1 MAMDV
6 YAPCP
11 CGSGK
16 KLKFCCADL
25 AEDMDRITRLMEN
38 NQPRA
43 ALQQLEALAKRHA
56 RSSWVESTRIL
67 VHLELAEPAAARDLA
82 REFLEHQPDHEFTL
96 VLYATS
102 ALQADGYD
110 QAEKLVHRAFQRASR
125 KFPSMV
131 AGLALASAAVMS
143 SRGKFMSA
151 REHLGFALKIA
162 PDQDRQEI
170 FVRLLEFDNS
180 AQIPYPLR
188 GAHNLPQAA
197 LSEPQQSEFKKAL
210 KYVSVGCW
218 REAADVLQPL
228 TVAVPESAEVHHAVG
243 LCRAWSGDEAA
254 AAAALH
260 AAAGRYSDLATAVE
274 CETIAQLLDQNVAT
288 DRTDVLSLMFP
299 LNSVSRLLT
308 ALDAVPRL
316 QRLTLPPGDPD
327 APTASYQVLDRPRI
341 RREDMAGLTVETA
354 PQVVAQI
361 LVFDAERGVQ
371 EVPARMLIVAAA
383 GKDFDDAGDL
393 MRAVVGELAD
403 WSQPETST
411 VSSAAR
417 ELHELGWSWG
427 FPANA
432 SAVERQRIDLE
443 QWARTVRDVWPNRK
457 TFLLGGRSPRECVGD
472 ASSRVALYAA
482 AYAFDAYCDEAG
494 YNLDLD
500 AVLKDL
506 QLEPLPPLEVDGD
519 APVSNL
525 SVMQTER
532 LPVETLTDAQLM
544 SVANRTLLIHHDRS
558 VLRVLPLALE
568 RPNCLKQLDLDRCY
582 MTLADLCRQHGRRDQ
597 ALDWIQRGRTQI
609 SETDSSFEVQARWDF
624 RELILRLEDPSD
636 PGLRPLLNKFATYYS
651 PKLPQLRPQL
661 EGILA
666 QLEVESPWSAGGL
679 VMPGDRPAPGGVWQ
693 PGSPVAAG
701 AESSG
706 GKLWLPGQ

>member
-25 AEDMDRITRLMEN
+25 ADDMDRITRLMEN

-43 ALQQLEALAKRHA
+43 ALQQLEAIAKRHA
-56 RSSWVESTRIL
+56 RNSWVETTRVL
-67 VHLELAEPAAARDLA
+67 VHLELAEPAAARDIC
-82 REFLEHQPDHEFTL
+82 REFLEHQPDHEFAL

-131 AGLALASAAVMS
+131 AGLALAAAAVMS

-151 REHLGFALKIA
+151 REHLAFALKIA

-188 GAHNLPQAA
+188 GAHTLPQPT
-197 LSEPQQSEFKKAL
+197 LEEPQQAEFKKAL
-210 KYVSVGCW
+210 KYISVGCW
-218 REAADVLQPL
+218 REAADVLQPVS
-228 TVAVPESAEVHHAVG
+228 VALPDCAELNHAVG
-243 LCRAWSGDEAA
+243 LCRAWAGDEGAA
-254 AAAALH
+254 ASALH
-260 AAAGRYSDLATAVE
+260 AAAARYSEPAVAVE
-274 CETIAQLLDQNVAT
+274 CETIAQLLDLNVAA
-288 DRTDVLSLMFP
+288 DRVDVLSLTAP
-299 LNSVSRLLT
+299 VSSVSRLLSV
-308 ALDAVPRL
+308 LDDAQRL
-316 QRLTLPPGDPD
+316 QRIALPPGDPD
-327 APTASYQVLDRPRI
+327 APTASYQVLDRPRVE
-341 RREDMAGLTVETA
+341 RADLPKLTADTA
-354 PQVVAQI
+354 PQVLAQV
-361 LVFDAERGVQ
+361 LVFDAERGVD
-371 EVPARMLIVAAA
+371 ELPARLLIVAAA
-383 GKDFDDAGDL
+383 GKDFDDSGDL
-393 MRAVVGELAD
+393 LRAIVGELAD
-403 WSQPETST
+403 WSKGETST
-411 VSSAAR
+411 ISSAAR

-443 QWARTVRDVWPNRK
+443 RWARTVHDVWPNRQ
-457 TFLLGGRSPRECVGD
+457 TALLGGRSPRECVGD
-472 ASSRVALYAA
+472 ASARVALYAA
-482 AYAFDAYCDEAG
+482 AYTFDAYCDEAG

-506 QLEPLPPLEVDGD
+506 QLEPLPALAVDAE

-544 SVANRTLLIHHDRS
+544 SVANRTLLIHHDRF

-582 MTLADLCRQHGRRDQ
+582 MTLADLCRQHGHRDQ
-597 ALDWIQRGRTQI
+597 ALEWIQRGRTRI

-636 PGLRPLLNKFATYYS
+636 PGLKPLLHKFATYYG
-651 PKLPQLRPQL
+651 PKLPQLRAQL

-666 QLEVESPWSAGGL
+666 QLEVESPWSTGGL
-679 VMPGDRPAPGGVWQ
+679 VLPGDSSVSGGVWQ

-701 AESSG
+701 AEHGG